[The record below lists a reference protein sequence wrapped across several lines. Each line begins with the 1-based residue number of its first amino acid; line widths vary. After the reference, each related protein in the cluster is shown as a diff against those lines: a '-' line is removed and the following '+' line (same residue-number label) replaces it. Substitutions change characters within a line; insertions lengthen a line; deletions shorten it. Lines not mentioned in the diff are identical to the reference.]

1 MISTMLQRRREIPFR
16 HAAAALAAAI
26 VCAAGASAQAAPATQ
41 GAGGMLTLEQAVEMA
56 LASNRAY
63 GIARLD
69 EKAAANRAT
78 WGRAGLLPKVDA
90 TAAWSRSVNDTRQ
103 ERVQGAATTVETRDA
118 ASAGIGATWTVFE
131 GFSSLAAHARLE
143 AQARLASLQGEEAR
157 QGVAAGVILAYGE
170 AVRHKRIL
178 SALDSS
184 MAFSRERVRL
194 TEGKYGLGSV
204 SKLEL
209 LQARLDLN
217 ADSSA
222 RLRQELAL
230 EAAKRD
236 LNHLLAMPEGT
247 GFDVADS
254 VPLSALPPRAALAD
268 RALEQ
273 NPAYLQAE
281 VSRRIASLGVREYVG
296 GLFPKLGLSAGYN
309 YSENSSEAGFLRSN
323 EQLGWTYGANL
334 RFNLFDGGNVSADLR
349 NARLAVRRADL
360 QVADAR
366 SRVESALAEAWNA
379 HEASLRVLALE
390 ASNLELA
397 RENVA
402 IALERLRLGTIVSL
416 ELREAQEKFL
426 EAQTRLVSARFET
439 KRAET
444 ELLRLAGL
452 LGKQGKDNF
461 DLTDPQRNAKD

>member
-1 MISTMLQRRREIPFR
+1 MMRFRPFR
-16 HAAAALAAAI
+16 RGGAALSFVQSFAPAALAAMLAW
-26 VCAAGASAQAAPATQ
+26 AGNASAQAAAAPS
-41 GAGGMLTLEQAVEMA
+41 GSPGLLTLERAVEMA
-56 LASNRAY
+56 LESNRAY
-63 GIARLD
+63 RMARLD
-69 EKAAANRAT
+69 ERAAANRAT

-90 TAAWSRSVNDTRQ
+90 TAAWSRSINDTRQ
-103 ERVQGAATTVETRDA
+103 ERVQGTATTVETRDAAESDA

-157 QGVAAGVILAYGE
+157 QGAVAGVILAYGE
-170 AVRHKRIL
+170 AVRQKRIL
-178 SALDSS
+178 AALDST
-184 MAFSRERVRL
+184 MAFSRERARL
-194 TEGKYGLGSV
+194 TEGKYNLGSA

-236 LNHLLAMPEGT
+236 LNLLLALPEGT
-247 GFDVADS
+247 AFDVADS
-254 VPLSALPPRAALAD
+254 VPLSALPPRKALAD

-273 NPAYLQAE
+273 NPAFLQAE

-296 GLFPKLGLSAGYN
+296 GLFPKIGLSAGYN
-309 YSENSSEAGFLRSN
+309 YNENSSEAGFLRSN

-334 RFNLFDGGNVSADLR
+334 RFNLFDGGNVAADLR

-360 QVADAR
+360 QAADAR
-366 SRVESALAEAWNA
+366 SRVEASLAEAWNA
-379 HEASLRVLALE
+379 HEASLRVLSLE

-416 ELREAQEKFL
+416 ELREAQEKYL

-452 LGKQGKDNF
+452 LG
-461 DLTDPQRNAKD
+461 R

>member
-1 MISTMLQRRREIPFR
+1 MTGSMSSRRGLSRIYR
-16 HAAAALAAAI
+16 AAALAAAI
-26 VCAAGASAQAAPATQ
+26 ACAADVSAQGAPATPA
-41 GAGGMLTLEQAVEMA
+41 AGGVLTLEQAVDLA
-56 LASNRAY
+56 LESNRAY
-63 GIARLD
+63 RIARLD

-90 TAAWSRSVNDTRQ
+90 TASWSRSINDTRQ
-103 ERVQGAATTVETRDA
+103 ERVQGTSTTVETRDGA
-118 ASAGIGATWTVFE
+118 GSDATSAGIGATWTVFE

-143 AQARLASLQGEEAR
+143 SQARLASLQGEETR

-236 LNHLLAMPEGT
+236 LNLLLARPEGT
-247 GFDVADS
+247 GFDVSDS
-254 VPLSALPPRAALAD
+254 IPLSALPARAALAD

-281 VSRRIASLGVREYVG
+281 VSRRIAALGMREYVG

-309 YSENSSEAGFLRSN
+309 YGETSSEAGFLRSN

-334 RFNLFDGGNVSADLR
+334 RFNLFDGGNVAADLR

-416 ELREAQEKFL
+416 ELREAQEKYL

-452 LGKQGKDNF
+452 LGK
-461 DLTDPQRNAKD
+461 